1 MGTTVRRKQQQQQPT
16 STVSGSSSKD
26 PTVSGVSTV
35 YYSMDTDPANSSDDE
50 EGEEKIEW
58 RWGRRFT
65 RRYQRRPNVRRRRL
79 SADREEALVHM
90 ESLGQR

>member
-1 MGTTVRRKQQQQQPT
+1 MGTTVRRKQQQPT

-35 YYSMDTDPANSSDDE
+35 YYSMDTDPANSSDD
-50 EGEEKIEW
+50 EEKIEW